1 MNEKMI
7 DKLRTKFNLI
17 SFFALFATLVFA
29 VGLTTVI
36 NMHITRKNTQKTLQY
51 IIENDGTIPERHK
64 DHNDDS
70 RDVDYTVI
78 RFLNE
83 IFNREETN
91 NEMDSPEFYYI
102 TRYFAILYEA
112 DGSISEIITSHISSI
127 TEEEARIYGDLALS
141 KKASYGKNEGY
152 YYQVADRSQGGK
164 IVVYLDSTN
173 MFLTNAR
180 IFYIALSLMMIGVVI
195 SMIFTTFFSR
205 WALKSEVENAEIQK
219 RFVTNASHELK
230 TPLAVIRANTE
241 MLEILE
247 GENEWTQSTIRQ
259 VDHMT
264 GLIQNLVTIVR
275 ADEELQDGDLQ
286 KCDVSQIIEDT
297 VKNYHIVI
305 EQDKKKLTEDIDQD
319 VNMYAI
325 ESQIRQLC
333 TILIDNAIKYCDDE
347 GTISVGLHSSGKTV
361 ELTVANDYQEGENVN
376 YKRFF
381 ERFYREDASHN
392 MDKGGYGIGLSIAE
406 SIVNLYKGSID
417 VSWEKGI
424 IRFRCILKTN
434 AVPHAAKKAEKQA

>member
-1 MNEKMI
+1 MNEKML

-29 VGLTTVI
+29 VGLTTAI
-36 NMHITRKNTQKTLQY
+36 NMDLTRRNARRTLKY

-102 TRYFAILYEA
+102 TRYFAILYEEN
-112 DGSISEIITSHISSI
+112 GSISEIITSHISSI
-127 TEEEARIYGDLALS
+127 SEEEAEIYGNQALS
-141 KKASYGKNEGY
+141 KHSDFGKNEGY
-152 YYQVADRSQGGK
+152 YYQVADRDQGGK

-173 MFLTNAR
+173 MFQANAR
-180 IFYIALSLMMIGVVI
+180 IFYIALSLMMIGVII
-195 SMIFTTFFSR
+195 SMIFTIFFSR

-275 ADEELQDGDLQ
+275 ADEKLQDGDLQ
-286 KCDVSQIIEDT
+286 KCDISQIIKDT
-297 VKNYHIVI
+297 VKNYRIVI
-305 EQDKKKLTEDIDQD
+305 EQDKKKLAEDIDQD

-347 GTISVGLHSSGKTV
+347 GTISVGLHASGKTV
-361 ELTVANDYQEGENVN
+361 ELTVANDYQEGENVD

-392 MDKGGYGIGLSIAE
+392 LDKGGYGIGLSIAE

-417 VSWEKGI
+417 VSWDKGI
-424 IRFRCILKTN
+424 IQFRCILKTI
-434 AVPHAAKKAEKQA
+434 AVPKVAKETEKQD

>member
-1 MNEKMI
+1 MNEKML
-7 DKLRTKFNLI
+7 DKLRIKFNLI
-17 SFFALFATLVFA
+17 SVFALFATLVFA
-29 VGLTTVI
+29 VGLTTAI
-36 NMHITRKNTQKTLQY
+36 NMDLTRRNARKTLQY
-51 IIENDGTIPERHK
+51 IIENDGSIPERP
-64 DHNDDS
+64 
-70 RDVDYTVI
+70 RDPSDNNREVDYTVI

-83 IFNREETN
+83 IFHREEMN

-112 DGSISEIITSHISSI
+112 DGSISEIITNHISSI
-127 TEEEARIYGDLALS
+127 TEEEAETYGNLALS
-141 KKASYGKNEGY
+141 EKASFGKNEGY
-152 YYQVADRSQGGK
+152 YYQVADRDGGGK
-164 IVVYLDSTN
+164 IVVDLDSTN
-173 MFLTNAR
+173 MFLANAR
-180 IFYIALSLMMIGVVI
+180 IFYIALSLMMIGVII
-195 SMIFTTFFSR
+195 SMIFTAFFSR

-275 ADEELQDGDLQ
+275 ADEKLQDGDLQ
-286 KCDVSQIIEDT
+286 KCDVSKIFKDT
-297 VKNYHIVI
+297 VENYRIVI
-305 EQDKKKLTEDIDQD
+305 EQDNKKLTEEIDKDIH
-319 VNMYAI
+319 MYAM
-325 ESQIRQLC
+325 EAQIRELC

-347 GTISVGLHSSGKTV
+347 GTISVGLHSSGKAV
-361 ELTVANDYQEGENVN
+361 ELTVANDYKEGENVD

-406 SIVNLYKGSID
+406 SIVNQYKGSID
-417 VSWEKGI
+417 VSWDKGV
-424 IRFRCILKTN
+424 IRFRCILKTI
-434 AVPHAAKKAEKQA
+434 AVPHTGKETEKHE

>member
-1 MNEKMI
+1 MNEKML

-29 VGLTTVI
+29 VGLTTAI
-36 NMHITRKNTQKTLQY
+36 NMDLTRRNARRTLKY

-102 TRYFAILYEA
+102 TRYFAILYEEN
-112 DGSISEIITSHISSI
+112 GSISEIITSHISSI
-127 TEEEARIYGDLALS
+127 TEEEAEIYGNQALS
-141 KKASYGKNEGY
+141 KHSDFGKNEGY
-152 YYQVADRSQGGK
+152 YYQVADRDQGGK

-173 MFLTNAR
+173 MFLANAR
-180 IFYIALSLMMIGVVI
+180 IFYIALSLMMIGVII
-195 SMIFTTFFSR
+195 SMIFTIFFSR

-275 ADEELQDGDLQ
+275 ADEKLQDGDLQ
-286 KCDVSQIIEDT
+286 KCDVSQIIKDT
-297 VKNYHIVI
+297 VKNYRIVI
-305 EQDKKKLTEDIDQD
+305 EQDKKKLAEDIDQD

-333 TILIDNAIKYCDDE
+333 TILLDNAIKYCDDE
-347 GTISVGLHSSGKTV
+347 GTISVGLHACGKTV
-361 ELTVANDYQEGENVN
+361 ELTVANDYQEGENVD

-392 MDKGGYGIGLSIAE
+392 LDKGGYGIGLSIAE

-417 VSWEKGI
+417 VSWDKGVI
-424 IRFRCILKTN
+424 LFRCILKTI
-434 AVPHAAKKAEKQA
+434 AVPKPAKETEKTD